1 MPASPKHMPSR
12 MDPEEGQ
19 SLVGTSL
26 GRSAIR
32 PHARAER
39 EEEEHQRRTWSP
51 WGLRSMRPDWHGW
64 HLPTFSSDRTPIFAA
79 RLGLGVREHE
89 EDEVLDFEEL
99 PAIEENQPL
108 ILPADEEWL
117 YEEDEG
123 LSGAGSRHS
132 VVDKE
137 RKDGVLT
144 LWSLVGIMYF
154 ARSVTCTVV
163 CSLELKYLQPVTKI
177 CARPALAVLRAQK
190 A

>member
-1 MPASPKHMPSR
+1 
-12 MDPEEGQ
+12 
-19 SLVGTSL
+19 
-26 GRSAIR
+26 
-32 PHARAER
+32 
-39 EEEEHQRRTWSP
+39 
-51 WGLRSMRPDWHGW
+51 
-64 HLPTFSSDRTPIFAA
+64 
-79 RLGLGVREHE
+79 VREHE

-154 ARSVTCTVV
+154 ARSVIKCTVV
-163 CSLELKYLQPVTKI
+163 CSLELKYLQPGY
-177 CARPALAVLRAQK
+177 
-190 A
+190 